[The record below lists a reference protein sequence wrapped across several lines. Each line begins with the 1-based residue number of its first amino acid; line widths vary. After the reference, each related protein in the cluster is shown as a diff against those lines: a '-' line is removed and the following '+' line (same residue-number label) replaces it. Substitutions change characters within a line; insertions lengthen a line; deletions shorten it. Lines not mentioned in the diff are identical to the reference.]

1 MVSKKFSIIWDVEA
15 VNDFKSAY
23 QYIKKESPRAAKKV
37 KREIINAVKK
47 IALHPDSHQPDK
59 FKINNTG
66 NYRAFEKYSYR
77 IAYKISEKEIFILR
91 FRHVKREP
99 LEY

>member
-23 QYIKKESPRAAKKV
+23 QYIKKELSRAAKKV

-47 IALHPDSHQPDK
+47 IALHPTL
-59 FKINNTG
+59 INLISLKSIIPGTTELLKNIVTG
-66 NYRAFEKYSYR
+66 
-77 IAYKISEKEIFILR
+77 
-91 FRHVKREP
+91 
-99 LEY
+99 